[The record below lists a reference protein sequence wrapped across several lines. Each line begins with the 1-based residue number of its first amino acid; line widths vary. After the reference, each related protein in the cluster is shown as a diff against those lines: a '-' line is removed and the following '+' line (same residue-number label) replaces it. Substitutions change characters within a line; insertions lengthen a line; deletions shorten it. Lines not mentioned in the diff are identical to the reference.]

1 MTIQTAEICEEATLN
16 HDMEQL
22 VLQPDSSRQGDGVKL
37 CPALSHE
44 GWFQDVAALPVNQES
59 ALVNVHVVAVCLEV

>member
-1 MTIQTAEICEEATLN
+1 MTIQRAEKREEETLN

-37 CPALSHE
+37 CPALPHE
-44 GWFQDVAALPVNQES
+44 GRLQDVAALSVNQES
-59 ALVNVHVVAVCLEV
+59 ALVYVHVVAACLKV